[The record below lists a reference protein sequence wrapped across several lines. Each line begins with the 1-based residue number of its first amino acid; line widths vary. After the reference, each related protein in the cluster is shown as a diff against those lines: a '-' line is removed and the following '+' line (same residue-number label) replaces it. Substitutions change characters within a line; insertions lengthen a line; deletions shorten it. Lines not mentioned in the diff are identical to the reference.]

1 MRAFWT
7 VGRELRRRKPEA
19 VLVRNPRKSLRDF
32 VGLRVHKAPRVRTL
46 LNRSGFAPP
55 RQQAKAELRRVA
67 ARTTAALHEA
77 LGPAPNAV
85 APQGATGFFHCCGHN
100 RPN

>member
-46 LNRSGFAPP
+46 LNRSGLA
-55 RQQAKAELRRVA
+55 
-67 ARTTAALHEA
+67 
-77 LGPAPNAV
+77 
-85 APQGATGFFHCCGHN
+85 
-100 RPN
+100 